1 MHLIKRRLLSAV
13 ALVALVLVVFPAAA
27 SRAVEESP
35 RDLVIDMTERFLA
48 ALQTQRGQVNDDP
61 QVGYQLVEQ
70 MVYPHLDFPRFSQW
84 VLGKH
89 WRKANAA
96 QREHFVREF
105 HEFLA
110 RSYVTAM
117 VAYADEVV
125 SQAKSISYPPVR
137 YRRDKSTA
145 IAYTVIALDSGG
157 SVTVNYRMHMTD
169 DGTWKIYDVNVD
181 GVSLAMMY
189 RDNFSARIKQVG
201 LRAFLDQLSERNR
214 QAKS

>member
-1 MHLIKRRLLSAV
+1 MHLVKRRLSSA
-13 ALVALVLVVFPAAA
+13 AGLVIGLLMVFPAAGL
-27 SRAVEESP
+27 RAAEESP
-35 RDLVIDMTERFLA
+35 RDLVVDMTEQFVA
-48 ALQTQRGQVNDDP
+48 ALQAQRGQVQTDP
-61 QVGYQLVEQ
+61 QVGYRLVEE
-70 MVYPHLDFPRFSQW
+70 MVYPHVDFPRFAQW

-96 QREHFVREF
+96 QREHFIREF

-117 VAYADEVV
+117 LSYADDVV
-125 SQAKSISYPPVR
+125 SHARSISYPPAR
-137 YRRDKSTA
+137 YRRNKSAA

-157 SVTVNYRMHMTD
+157 SVAINYRLHLKD
-169 DGTWKIYDVNVD
+169 DGTWKIYDVSVD

-201 LRAFLDQLSERNR
+201 LRGFLDQLSERNR
-214 QAKS
+214 QARS

>member
-1 MHLIKRRLLSAV
+1 MHLVRRRLFSAAGLAV
-13 ALVALVLVVFPAAA
+13 LMLVLLPTTSPRAAQEA
-27 SRAVEESP
+27 P
-35 RDLVIDMTERFLA
+35 RDLVMDMTERFVT
-48 ALQTQRGQVNDDP
+48 ALQAQRRQIHDDP
-61 QVGYQLVEQ
+61 QVGYRLVEQ
-70 MVYPHLDFPRFSQW
+70 MVYPHLDFPRFAQW

-96 QREHFVREF
+96 QREHFIREF

-117 VAYADEVV
+117 VSYADEVV

-137 YRRDKSTA
+137 YRRDKAA
-145 IAYTVIALDSGG
+145 IAHTVIALDSGG